1 MPPREDGRFD
11 PLLAETRTNWEEN
24 NPEMVKELQQKG
36 ELEKCLKSAVEQA
49 IIILQQCEVR
59 GLAPDQA
66 RELAYE
72 NLFLYSSDE
81 SDQTE

>member
-1 MPPREDGRFD
+1 V
-11 PLLAETRTNWEEN
+11 EE
-24 NPEMVKELQQKG
+24 
-36 ELEKCLKSAVEQA
+36 A
-49 IIILQQCEVR
+49 IIIFQQCEVR

-72 NLFLYSSDE
+72 NLFLSSSDE